1 MDKQDELE
9 ERQTRAALN
18 ESRFRE
24 LNEGIEERDAGGAV
38 FTEFRC
44 ECPLRSCELT
54 VPLAVEEYEEV
65 RAVPTHFVVAPGHV
79 VPDFEVVVR
88 VTPRYE
94 VVEKIGVAA
103 KVSTQ
108 LDPRSQRR
116 P

>member
-1 MDKQDELE
+1 MSKQDELE

-24 LNEGIEERDAGGAV
+24 VNEAIEERDAGAA

-44 ECPLRSCELT
+44 ECPRRTCEVT

-79 VPDFEVVVR
+79 TPEVEVLVR
-88 VTPRYE
+88 ATPRYQ

-103 KVSTQ
+103 KVSAQ
-108 LDPRSQRR
+108 LDPRSQRH